1 LPVGVGFYPL
11 AFGKNYTNKS
21 LTIKALPLLL
31 NQNNPDII
39 MTYNHFTLNNG
50 LQVYVHEDHST
61 PMAALNICYNVGSR
75 DEDENRTGFAHLF
88 EHLMFGGSK
97 NISTYD
103 EPLQKVGGEN
113 NAFTSPDITN
123 YYITLPSVNIETAFW
138 LESDRMMSLSF
149 DPKVLEVQQKVVI
162 EEFKQRY
169 LNQPYGDVWL
179 KLRPLAYQKHPY
191 RWATIGKDISHIED
205 ATMND
210 VKEFFYT
217 HYLPNNATMVVAGNI
232 TTEQVK
238 QLSKKWFE
246 SIPAGNIKKR
256 NLPKEEQQTASR
268 FVETSAKV
276 PLNAVYK
283 AFHTPA
289 RYAQD
294 FNAVDLLS
302 DVLGRGKSS
311 KFYQKLV
318 QEERI
323 FNSINAYVTASLD
336 PGLLVVQGNL
346 NQGLSCEEGDRAI
359 QQVIDQ
365 VLSEGIGSED
375 LTKVKNQAEA
385 TLAFS
390 EVELLNRAMN
400 IAFAANAGDVAYVNQ
415 ESAKIQA
422 VEVNNVNTWAKEI
435 LRETNSSTM
444 FYRSEN

>member
-1 LPVGVGFYPL
+1 
-11 AFGKNYTNKS
+11 
-21 LTIKALPLLL
+21 
-31 NQNNPDII
+31 
-39 MTYNHFTLNNG
+39 
-50 LQVYVHEDHST
+50 
-61 PMAALNICYNVGSR
+61 
-75 DEDENRTGFAHLF
+75 
-88 EHLMFGGSK
+88 
-97 NISTYD
+97 
-103 EPLQKVGGEN
+103 
-113 NAFTSPDITN
+113 
-123 YYITLPSVNIETAFW
+123 
-138 LESDRMMSLSF
+138 
-149 DPKVLEVQQKVVI
+149 
-162 EEFKQRY
+162 
-169 LNQPYGDVWL
+169 
-179 KLRPLAYQKHPY
+179 
-191 RWATIGKDISHIED
+191 
-205 ATMND
+205 
-210 VKEFFYT
+210 
-217 HYLPNNATMVVAGNI
+217 MVVAGNI

-422 VEVNNVNTWAKEI
+422 VEINNVNTWAKEI